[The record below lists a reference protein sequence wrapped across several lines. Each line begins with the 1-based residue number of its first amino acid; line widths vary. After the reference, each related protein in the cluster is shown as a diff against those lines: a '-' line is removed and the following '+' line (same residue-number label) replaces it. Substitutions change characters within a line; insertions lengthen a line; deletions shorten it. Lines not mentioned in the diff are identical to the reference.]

1 MMYVSPGGR
10 VQISVKLPKAYID
23 ELDELVKEGRFSSRS
38 EAIRVAIRMLI
49 ESERLRKVVE
59 EEMGD
64 EEWP

>member
-1 MMYVSPGGR
+1 MYVSPGGR